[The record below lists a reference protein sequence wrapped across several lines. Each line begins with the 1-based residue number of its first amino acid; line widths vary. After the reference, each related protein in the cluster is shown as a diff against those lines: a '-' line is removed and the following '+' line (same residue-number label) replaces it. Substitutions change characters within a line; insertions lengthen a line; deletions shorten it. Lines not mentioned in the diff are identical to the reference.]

1 MYGREPPLPTFVD
14 VDKLTVSDKDLQKYF
29 EGAKTRSKEV
39 YDEARRRMIENRAK
53 EVEAYNKKAKHD
65 PLTPGEKV
73 YELIPPSTRDKL
85 QPKWDNLMT
94 VKSRRPSRNGNEGT
108 TYICQRPD
116 GTTCTRNY
124 EQLKRSNVHKPD
136 PCILPAQQKATPNL
150 PTPPDQSQH
159 TLLDPLPPT
168 PALTSPLTNKTQ
180 KPIIKHQ
187 PLGTEPY
194 LYAIACRPTQPPP
207 QPPVVPQAAPPL
219 GVPMPMV
226 PLAPANQP
234 ATVVSVTQPTAVIVP
249 KYASTVTTAL
259 HNTCN
264 P

>member
-94 VKSRRPSRNGNEGT
+94 VKTRRPSRDGSEGT
-108 TYICQRPD
+108 TYVCQRPD

-124 EQLKRSNVHKPD
+124 EQLKRSNVHISD
-136 PCILPAQQKATPNL
+136 PCILPAQQATPNP
-150 PTPPDQSQH
+150 PTSPDQNQH

-168 PALTSPLTNKTQ
+168 PALTTPLSKQDPKTHH
-180 KPIIKHQ
+180 KTKTPR
-187 PLGTEPY
+187 Y
-194 LYAIACRPTQPPP
+194 
-207 QPPVVPQAAPPL
+207 
-219 GVPMPMV
+219 
-226 PLAPANQP
+226 
-234 ATVVSVTQPTAVIVP
+234 
-249 KYASTVTTAL
+249 
-259 HNTCN
+259 
-264 P
+264 